1 MTLHTV
7 CSHPLARSHRPVRY
21 VEIRCESAADRELL
35 ERFEEAM
42 SGHDAAVRLTTMLD
56 LLDQLEGKHER

>member
-7 CSHPLARSHRPVRY
+7 CSHSFAAQNRPVWHL
-21 VEIRCESAADRELL
+21 EIRCDTIADRELAD
-35 ERFEEAM
+35 RFLEAM

-56 LLDQLEGKHER
+56 LLDQLEGRDGH